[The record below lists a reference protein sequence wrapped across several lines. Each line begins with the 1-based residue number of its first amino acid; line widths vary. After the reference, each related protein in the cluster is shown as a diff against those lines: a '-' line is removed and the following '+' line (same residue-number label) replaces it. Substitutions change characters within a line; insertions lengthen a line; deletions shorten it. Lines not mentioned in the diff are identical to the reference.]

1 MRTEYVRARE
11 GNSLIS
17 IIVVVHRD
25 RNISTKMRL
34 QLRQREANANKA
46 IRSRLSTIGCP
57 PLPNSVRLRLRVYC
71 VR

>member
-46 IRSRLSTIGCP
+46 IRSRLSTNAR
-57 PLPNSVRLRLRVYC
+57 LDALHFRTLSVSA
-71 VR
+71 